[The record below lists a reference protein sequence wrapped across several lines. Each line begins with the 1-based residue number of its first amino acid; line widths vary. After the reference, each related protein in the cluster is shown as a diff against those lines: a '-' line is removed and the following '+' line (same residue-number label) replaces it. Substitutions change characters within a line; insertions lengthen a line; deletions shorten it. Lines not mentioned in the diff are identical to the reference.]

1 MTKSTHRRLLLAA
14 VEQTY
19 GSFET
24 VAGTD
29 ALLVQNLD
37 CQPLDAGLIDRE
49 LVLPFFGQRPMLVGQ
64 KVGTV
69 TFDVELSGSGAAGT
83 APRWGRLL
91 RACGFGETVVSA
103 SPGPGSVTYAPAM
116 TGIVGVSFDFNNDGN
131 RHRLKGCRGN
141 ATFNLAAGEIPRIS
155 FEFFGEYVDAATET
169 QLTPT
174 FADQAVPVIVSS
186 SNTTSVNVL
195 GLTTACME
203 SFSLNLGNEIPLRQL
218 AGCSQ
223 QYPITNRLPSGEV
236 VIEAPVI
243 GSSAG
248 EKDYFAQV
256 LSQATGT
263 ISWQHGQTGGNIVT
277 LTMAQCNIDSPT
289 YTDSDGI
296 QMLNIP
302 YMAQATAANN
312 EMSLVLT

>member
-14 VEQTY
+14 VEASY
-19 GSFET
+19 GTFET

-49 LVLPFFGQRPMLVGQ
+49 LVLPYFGNRPKIVGQR
-64 KVGTV
+64 VGTV
-69 TFDVELSGSGAAGT
+69 TFDVELAGSGMAGT

-91 RACGFGETVVSA
+91 RACGFGERVVA
-103 SPGPGSVTYAPAM
+103 TTSVTYAPAM

-155 FEFFGEYVDAATET
+155 FEFFGEYVAAATEA

-174 FADQAVPVIVSS
+174 FANQATPVIVNNA
-186 SNTTSVNVL
+186 NTTGVNIL

-203 SFSLNLGNEIPLRQL
+203 SFTLNLGNEIPLRQL
-218 AGCSQ
+218 AGCTQ
-223 QYPITNRLPSGEV
+223 QYPITNRLPSGEA

-243 GSSAG
+243 GSGSG

-256 LSQATGT
+256 ISQATGT
-263 ISWQHGQTGGNIVT
+263 IAWQHGQTAGNIVT
-277 LTMAQCNIDSPT
+277 LSMGQCNIDSPT
-289 YTDSDGI
+289 YADSDGI
-296 QMLNIP
+296 QMLNVP

>member
-14 VEQTY
+14 VEASY
-19 GSFET
+19 GTFET

-49 LVLPFFGQRPMLVGQ
+49 LVLPYFGNRPKIVGQR
-64 KVGTV
+64 VGTV
-69 TFDVELSGSGAAGT
+69 TFDVELAGSGTAGT

-91 RACGFGETVVSA
+91 RACGFGETVVA
-103 SPGPGSVTYAPAM
+103 TTSVTYAPAM

-141 ATFNLAAGEIPRIS
+141 ATFNLAAGEISRIS
-155 FEFFGEYVDAATET
+155 FEFFGEYVAAATEA

-174 FADQAVPVIVSS
+174 FANQATPVIVNSA
-186 SNTTSVNVL
+186 NTTGVNIL

-203 SFSLNLGNEIPLRQL
+203 SFTLNLGNEIPLRQQ
-218 AGCSQ
+218 AGCTQ
-223 QYPITNRLPSGEV
+223 QYPITNRLPSGEA

-243 GSSAG
+243 GSGSG

-256 LSQATGT
+256 INQATGT
-263 ISWQHGQTGGNIVT
+263 IAWQHGQTAGNIVT
-277 LTMAQCNIDSPT
+277 LSMGQCNIDSPT
-289 YTDSDGI
+289 YSDSDGI

-302 YMAQATAANN
+302 YMAQATSANN

>member
-14 VEQTY
+14 VEASY
-19 GSFET
+19 GTFET

-49 LVLPFFGQRPMLVGQ
+49 LVLPYFGNRPKIVGQR
-64 KVGTV
+64 VGTV
-69 TFDVELSGSGAAGT
+69 TFDVELAGSGTAGT

-91 RACGFGETVVSA
+91 RACGFGETVVA
-103 SPGPGSVTYAPAM
+103 TTSVTYAPAM

-155 FEFFGEYVDAATET
+155 FEFFGEYVAAAAEA

-174 FADQAVPVIVSS
+174 FGGQATPAIVNSA
-186 SNTTSVNVL
+186 NTTGVNIL

-203 SFSLNLGNEIPLRQL
+203 SFTLNLGNEIPLRPL
-218 AGCSQ
+218 AGCTQ
-223 QYPITNRLPSGEV
+223 QYPITNRLPSGEA

-243 GSSAG
+243 GSGSG

-256 LSQATGT
+256 ISQATGT
-263 ISWQHGQTGGNIVT
+263 IAWQHGQTAGNIVT
-277 LTMAQCNIDSPT
+277 LSMGQCNIDSPT
-289 YTDSDGI
+289 YADSDGI
-296 QMLNIP
+296 QMLNVP

>member
-91 RACGFGETVVSA
+91 RACGFGETVVGA
-103 SPGPGSVTYAPAM
+103 TSVTYAPAM
-116 TGIVGVSFDFNNDGN
+116 TNIVGVSFDFNNDGN

-155 FEFFGEYVDAATET
+155 FEFFGEYVDAATEA

-174 FADQAVPVIVSS
+174 FADQAAPVIVSS
-186 SNTTSVNVL
+186 TNTTSVNVL

-218 AGCSQ
+218 AGCIQ

-312 EMSLVLT
+312 EMTLVLT

>member
-49 LVLPFFGQRPMLVGQ
+49 LVLPFFGQRPRLVGQ

-91 RACGFGETVVSA
+91 RACGFGETVVA
-103 SPGPGSVTYAPAM
+103 ATSVTYAPAM
-116 TGIVGVSFDFNNDGN
+116 TNIVGVSFDFNNDGN

-155 FEFFGEYVDAATET
+155 FEFFGEYVDAATEI

-256 LSQATGT
+256 LSQSTGT

>member
-1 MTKSTHRRLLLAA
+1 MTKSTHKRLLLAA
-14 VEQTY
+14 AEQTY
-19 GSFET
+19 GTFET

-49 LVLPFFGQRPMLVGQ
+49 LVLPYFGNRAKVVGQ

-69 TFDVELSGSGAAGT
+69 TFDVELAGSGTAGT

-103 SPGPGSVTYAPAM
+103 TSVTYAPAM
-116 TGIVGVSFDFNNDGN
+116 DGIIGVSFDFNNDGN

-141 ATFNLAAGEIPRIS
+141 ATFNLAVGEIPRIS
-155 FEFFGEYVDAATET
+155 FEFFGEYVAAASAA
-169 QLTPT
+169 QVSPT
-174 FADQAVPVIVSS
+174 FGGQAEPVVVNSA
-186 SNTTSVNVL
+186 NTTSVNVL

-203 SFSLNLGNEIPLRQL
+203 SFNLNLGNEIPLRQL
-218 AGCSQ
+218 AGCTQ

-243 GSSAG
+243 GSSSG

-256 LSQATGT
+256 ISQATGT
-263 ISWQHGQTGGNIVT
+263 IAWQHGQTAGNIVS
-277 LTMAQCNIDSPT
+277 LSMGQCNIDSLT

-312 EMSLVLT
+312 EMTLVLT